1 MGTSNQSP
9 QKFCVKSGLFYYQDR
24 IFVPKDSG
32 LIPQL
37 LAEFH
42 SSPVGGHLGI
52 KATFAHLL
60 AVYFWSRMHLD
71 VKQFVNQCAT
81 CQHNKYSTH
90 APYGLLQPLP
100 TPNQVWED
108 ISMDFITNLP
118 SSTNKIVIWV
128 VVDRSTKFAHFLAL
142 PTHFS
147 AQYLAS
153 IFLAEI
159 YRLHGIPKTI
169 VSDRDKVFLS
179 NFWKELFKVVGTT
192 LAFSSSYHPQTNGQ
206 TEVLNRCL
214 ETYLRCFVNDEP
226 NHWTCY
232 LPLAEFWYNTS
243 FHSAIG
249 MSPFQALYGRSPPSI
264 STYVPGSS
272 KVAALDEILSKST
285 EISKVLKFNLYR
297 ARNRMVQQA
306 NLRRCDKSFEI
317 GEWVYL
323 RLQPYRQV
331 SVRGRASPKL
341 SRLFY
346 GPYRILRRT
355 GATRFFSDPPGFSCV
370 YAETLPWHIGNPD
383 LSTPASSCTSWR
395 ARHHEGFLDL
405 GASFRF
411 GWG

>member
-1 MGTSNQSP
+1 M
-9 QKFCVKSGLFYYQDR
+9 
-24 IFVPKDSG
+24 
-32 LIPQL
+32 
-37 LAEFH
+37 
-42 SSPVGGHLGI
+42 
-52 KATFAHLL
+52 
-60 AVYFWSRMHLD
+60 
-71 VKQFVNQCAT
+71 
-81 CQHNKYSTH
+81 
-90 APYGLLQPLP
+90 
-100 TPNQVWED
+100 
-108 ISMDFITNLP
+108 
-118 SSTNKIVIWV
+118 
-128 VVDRSTKFAHFLAL
+128 
-142 PTHFS
+142 
-147 AQYLAS
+147 
-153 IFLAEI
+153 
-159 YRLHGIPKTI
+159 
-169 VSDRDKVFLS
+169 
-179 NFWKELFKVVGTT
+179 GTT

-346 GPYRILRRT
+346 GPYRILRRIGQVAYELELPVSSRIHPVFHVSMLKPCHGT
-355 GATRFFSDPPGFSCV
+355 PATQISPLLPAVAPVGEQDTTKVFQILGRRFVSDGGNEHEELLVLWEGQPRSEATWV
-370 YAETLPWHIGNPD
+370 LKTTLKTAYPTLDLEDNISLGEIGNDMVNGVNTGKFGPHTAEGRPKR
-383 LSTPASSCTSWR
+383 SRRKPA
-395 ARHHEGFLDL
+395 HLENYI
-405 GASFRF
+405 
-411 GWG
+411 